1 VIYDGT
7 QISSPSSRNAAP
19 SRAYFYFWRFT

>member
-1 VIYDGT
+1 MKHGAHTDA
-7 QISSPSSRNAAP
+7 SPDRLAVP